1 MTAVYFV
8 RHAEPNYNNYDDK
21 SRELS
26 QKGLRDRVFVT
37 EFLEDK
43 DIHMVLSS
51 PFKRALDTVED
62 FSSKY
67 GHQIQIIEEFQERKV
82 DSGWIE
88 NFNEFCKNQ
97 WNDFSYKRKG
107 GESLAEVQ
115 QRNIAA
121 LKKVIHQYENKNIVV
136 GSHGTALSTI
146 INYYDI
152 TFGYEEFNDIKH
164 KMPWIV
170 ELTFQGDKF
179 LEWKSYDLPCNS

>member
-170 ELTFQGDKF
+170 ELTVQGDKF